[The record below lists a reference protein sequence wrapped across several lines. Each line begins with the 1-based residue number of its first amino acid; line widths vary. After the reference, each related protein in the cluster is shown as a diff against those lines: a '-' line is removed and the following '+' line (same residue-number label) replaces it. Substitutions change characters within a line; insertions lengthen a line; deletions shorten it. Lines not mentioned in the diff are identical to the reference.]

1 LLEANAMN
9 VPKIGILAVSSLFL
23 LTACTGQ
30 PKPVANPQI
39 PTLGSTASSVEQQ
52 PSSEPTAT
60 PPPPSA
66 EVPPPPAP
74 PAAVADKGD
83 CKAASLKL
91 SIGGG
96 DAAAG
101 TVYRQLVFTN
111 IGTAPCVLQGFPGV
125 SYVAGDDGH
134 QVGPAAVR
142 IGTKGEAINL
152 APGASA
158 AAPVGFT
165 QVRNYDEAACK
176 PTAVRGLRVYPPQ
189 ETASMFIPLVGTGCA
204 GNPPGQQLS
213 VQTIQRT

>member
-1 LLEANAMN
+1 MN
-9 VPKIGILAVSSLFL
+9 VPKIGILAASSLFL
-23 LTACTGQ
+23 LAACTGQ
-30 PKPVANPQI
+30 PTPVATQI
-39 PTLGSTASSVEQQ
+39 PTIGSTTPDAGQSSSPPPATTPSPEAPAPPPQQ
-52 PSSEPTAT
+52 PSAQ
-60 PPPPSA
+60 
-66 EVPPPPAP
+66 
-74 PAAVADKGD
+74 AVDKGE

-91 SIGGG
+91 SIGNG

-111 IGTAPCVLQGFPGV
+111 IGAAPCVLQGFPGV

-142 IGTKGEAINL
+142 VGTKGEAITV

-158 AAPVGFT
+158 EAPVGFT
-165 QVRNYDEAACK
+165 QVRNFDEAVCK

-189 ETASMFIPLVGTGCA
+189 ETASMFIPLEGTGCA

-213 VQTIQRT
+213 VKTIQRT